1 MPYDQHL
8 AERIQTIL
16 SRRGIPY
23 EEKKMMGGLCF
34 MVDQK
39 MLAGVVHDQLMA
51 RVGPQ
56 QYEEALQRNG
66 AKEMNFTGRSMKGFV
81 FVEAEGID
89 LEEDLEAW
97 LEACLVFNPEAKR
110 SAKK

>member
-56 QYEEALQRNG
+56 QY
-66 AKEMNFTGRSMKGFV
+66 
-81 FVEAEGID
+81 
-89 LEEDLEAW
+89 
-97 LEACLVFNPEAKR
+97 
-110 SAKK
+110 